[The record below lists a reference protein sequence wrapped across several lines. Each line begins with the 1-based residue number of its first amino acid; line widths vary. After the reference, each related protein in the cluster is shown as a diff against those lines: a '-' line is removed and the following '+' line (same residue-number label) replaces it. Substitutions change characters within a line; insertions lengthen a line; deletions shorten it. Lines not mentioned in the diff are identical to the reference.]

1 MTKRATFTQA
11 ELERAIRA
19 ADKAGKVAV
28 MTPAGIV
35 FAESDKVALPSPEQ
49 PPQDPFD
56 AWKAK
61 REARREGRP

>member
-1 MTKRATFTQA
+1 MTRRATFTQA

-35 FAESDKVALPSPEQ
+35 FAESDQVQLPSPDQAAE
-49 PPQDPFD
+49 DPFS

-61 REARREGRP
+61 REAQRAGRP